1 MSKKILLVEDDKTTI
16 LLLHKFIHDLGYN
29 ISNTVPTGEEAVREI
44 ITFSPDLV
52 LMDIILDGEID
63 GIEAAR
69 QINEIHN
76 IPVIYLT
83 SSSDSNTLKRALT
96 TNPSGYIVKPVDKKE
111 LKSAIEL
118 AILRHEM
125 EDKLKESELRFFT
138 ILNSIGD
145 AVFVMDTADLITY
158 VNPVAEKI
166 TELTIDKLIGKR
178 FTEVLNIRYNGL
190 NAGIYNGQ
198 EAVDGIHFNY
208 FITAS
213 GKQVPVDFSV
223 SHISDINGER
233 AGSVIILRDDT
244 ERIKSELKIKESYI
258 QIKKAIGG
266 IIQAMAQTLET
277 RDPYTAGHQRRV
289 ADIARSIALEMN
301 LSEKQVE
308 GIFMAGIIHDLGKIC
323 IPTEILSKPGK
334 LSSIEFDLIKTHP
347 QIGYDILKTIDF
359 PWPLAEMVYQH
370 HEWYNG
376 GGYPRGLEGDAILL
390 GARII
395 CVADVVEA
403 MASDRPYRPSRGID
417 SALAEIT
424 NQKGKH
430 FDKDIVDICLSLFL
444 EKKYQMP

>member
-1 MSKKILLVEDDKTTI
+1 MNKKILLVEDDKTTI
-16 LLLHKFIHDLGYN
+16 LLLHKFIKDLGFN
-29 ISNTVPTGEEAVREI
+29 VSKTVPTGEEAVRETI
-44 ITFSPDLV
+44 MTSPDLV

-111 LKSAIEL
+111 LKSAIDL

-158 VNPVAEKI
+158 VNPIAEKI
-166 TELTIDKLIGKR
+166 TERTIDKLIGKR
-178 FTEVLNIRYNGL
+178 FTEILNIKYNGIHSGL
-190 NAGIYNGQ
+190 FIGP
-198 EAVDGIHFNY
+198 ETDDSLHFNY
-208 FITAS
+208 FITPS

-258 QIKKAIGG
+258 QIKKSISG

-289 ADIARSIALEMN
+289 ADIARTIARDMS

-308 GIFMAGIIHDLGKIC
+308 GIYMAGIIHDLGKIC

-347 QIGYDILKTIDF
+347 QIGYDILKTIEF

-376 GGYPRGLEGDAILL
+376 SGYPRGLDGESILL

-403 MASDRPYRPSRGID
+403 MASDRPYRPARGID
-417 SALAEIT
+417 DALNEIR
-424 NQKGKH
+424 NQKGLH
-430 FDKDIVDICLSLFL
+430 FDKDVVEICLNLFL
-444 EKKYQMP
+444 DKKYKMP

>member
-1 MSKKILLVEDDKTTI
+1 MNKKILLVEDDKTTI
-16 LLLHKFIHDLGYN
+16 FLLNKFIKDLGFEFTT
-29 ISNTVPTGEEAVREI
+29 TVSTGEDAVREI
-44 ITFSPDLV
+44 IKTSPDLV
-52 LMDIILDGEID
+52 LMDIVLEGAID

-83 SSSDSNTLKRALT
+83 SSSDSGTLKRALT

-118 AILRHEM
+118 AILRHDM

-145 AVFVMDTADLITY
+145 AVFVMDEADQITY
-158 VNPVAEKI
+158 VNPIAEKI
-166 TELTIDKLIGKR
+166 TELTIDRLIGKR
-178 FTEVLNIRYNGL
+178 FTEVLNIKYNGL
-190 NAGIYNGQ
+190 HADVRISQ
-198 EAVDGIHFNY
+198 EGNNDIHYNY
-208 FITAS
+208 FITQS
-213 GKQVPVDFSV
+213 GKHVPIDFSV
-223 SHISDINGER
+223 SHISDINGAR
-233 AGSVIILRDDT
+233 SGSVIILRDDT
-244 ERIKSELKIKESYI
+244 ERVRSEMKIKESYL

-266 IIQAMAQTLET
+266 IVQAMAQTLET

-289 ADIARSIALEMN
+289 ADIARCIANEMN
-301 LSEKQVE
+301 LPEKQVE

-347 QIGYDILKTIDF
+347 QIGYDILKNIDF

-376 GGYPRGLEGDAILL
+376 SGYPRGLEGDSILL

-403 MASDRPYRPSRGID
+403 MASDRPYRPARGID
-417 SALAEIT
+417 EALAELR
-424 NQKGKH
+424 NKKGQN

-444 EKKYQMP
+444 EKKYKMP